1 MNTTCATDAK
11 AGGVEVAFGTSA
23 SPTNRQSCGSS
34 MGQTLA
40 AGDGTKTVY
49 MRWRDCLGN
58 VTSDTTDT
66 IILDQSA
73 PTATT
78 ISCTNFTNG
87 APSNYTST
95 TACSL

>member
-1 MNTTCATDAK
+1 M
-11 AGGVEVAFGTSA
+11 S
-23 SPTNRQSCGSS
+23 
-34 MGQTLA
+34 QTLA

-78 ISCTNFTNG
+78 IACTNFTSG
-87 APSNYTST
+87 SPSAYGGT
-95 TACSL
+95 TVCTL